1 MSIERIGVAARYSDA
16 VIHGNTV
23 YLSGHVPEASK
34 GQDITAQTR
43 DVLAQID
50 ETLRDCGT
58 DKTKIL
64 TATIYLT
71 DMKNF
76 AAMNAV
82 WDQWV
87 AQGHT
92 PARATVEAKLASP
105 DYGIEIVMIAAR

>member
-43 DVLAQID
+43 DVLAQLD

-76 AAMNAV
+76 AGMNAV

-87 AQGHT
+87 APGHT

>member
-1 MSIERIGVAARYSDA
+1 MSIKRIGVAARYSDA

-23 YLSGHVPEASK
+23 YLAGHVPEESK
-34 GQDITAQTR
+34 GQDISAQTQ
-43 DVLAQID
+43 DVLNQID
-50 ETLRDCGT
+50 ETLHDCGT

-64 TATIYLT
+64 SATIYLA

-76 AAMNAV
+76 AGMNAV

-105 DYGIEIVMIAAR
+105 DYAIEIVMVAAI

>member
-1 MSIERIGVAARYSDA
+1 MSIKRIGVAARYSDA
-16 VIHGNTV
+16 VIHGNTA
-23 YLSGHVPEASK
+23 YLAGHVPEESK
-34 GQDITAQTR
+34 GQDISAQTQ
-43 DVLAQID
+43 DVLNQID
-50 ETLRDCGT
+50 ETLHDCGT

-64 TATIYLT
+64 SATIYLA

-76 AAMNAV
+76 AGMNAV

-105 DYGIEIVMIAAR
+105 DYAIEIVMVAAI

>member
-64 TATIYLT
+64 SATIYLT

-76 AAMNAV
+76 AGMNAV

-87 AQGHT
+87 AAGHT

>member
-23 YLSGHVPEASK
+23 YLSGHVPEESK
-34 GQDITAQTR
+34 GQDIGAQTR

-64 TATIYLT
+64 SATIYLA

-76 AAMNAV
+76 AGMNAV

-105 DYGIEIVMIAAR
+105 DYGLEIVVIAAR

>member
-1 MSIERIGVAARYSDA
+1 MSIKRIGVAARYSDA

-23 YLSGHVPEASK
+23 YLSGHVPEESK
-34 GQDITAQTR
+34 GQNISAQTQ
-43 DVLAQID
+43 DVLNQID
-50 ETLRDCGT
+50 ETLHDCGT

-64 TATIYLT
+64 SATIYLA

-76 AAMNAV
+76 AGMNAV

-105 DYGIEIVMIAAR
+105 DYAIEIVMVAAI

>member
-16 VIHGNTV
+16 VICGNLV
-23 YLSGHVPEASK
+23 FLSGHVPEASK
-34 GQDITAQTR
+34 GQDIGAQTQ
-43 DVLAQID
+43 DVLTQID

-64 TATIYLT
+64 SATIYIA

-76 AAMNAV
+76 AGMNAV
-82 WDQWV
+82 WDKWV
-87 AQGHT
+87 APGHT

-105 DYGIEIVMIAAR
+105 DYGIEIVMVAAR

>member
-16 VIHGNTV
+16 VIYNNTV
-23 YLSGHVPEASK
+23 YLAGHVPEASK

-71 DMKNF
+71 DMADF
-76 AAMNAV
+76 AGMNAV

-87 AQGHT
+87 AAGHT
-92 PARATVEAKLASP
+92 PARATVEARLASP
-105 DYGIEIVMIAAR
+105 DYRIEIVMIAAR

>member
-23 YLSGHVPEASK
+23 YLSGHVPEESK
-34 GQDITAQTR
+34 GQDIGAQTR
-43 DVLAQID
+43 DVLAQMD

-64 TATIYLT
+64 TATIYLA
-71 DMKNF
+71 DMADF
-76 AAMNAV
+76 AGMNAI

-87 AQGHT
+87 AAGHT

-105 DYGIEIVMIAAR
+105 DYRIEIVAIAAR

>member
-16 VIHGNTV
+16 VMCGTMV
-23 YLSGHVPEASK
+23 FLSGHVPETNK
-34 GQDITAQTR
+34 GQDIGAQTR
-43 DVLAQID
+43 DVLTQID

-64 TATIYLT
+64 SATIYLA

-76 AAMNAV
+76 AGMNAV
-82 WDQWV
+82 WDTWV

-105 DYGIEIVMIAAR
+105 DYGIEIVMVAAR

>member
-16 VIHGNTV
+16 VIHNNTV
-23 YLSGHVPEASK
+23 YLAGHVPEASK

-58 DKTKIL
+58 EKTKIL

-71 DMKNF
+71 DMADF
-76 AAMNAV
+76 AGMNAV

-87 AQGHT
+87 AAGHT
-92 PARATVEAKLASP
+92 PARATVQAKLASP
-105 DYGIEIVMIAAR
+105 DYRIEIVMIAAR